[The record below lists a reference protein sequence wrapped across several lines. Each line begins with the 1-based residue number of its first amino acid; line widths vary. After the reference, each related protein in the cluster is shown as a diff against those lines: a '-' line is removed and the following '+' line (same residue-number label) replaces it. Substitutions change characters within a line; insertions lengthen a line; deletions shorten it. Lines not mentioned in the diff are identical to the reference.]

1 MKSIARISHFATPG
15 GKRGIEA
22 FSSPFALKAFLG
34 LDPKFLPSGLERFQA
49 VENHPHLDIGQLP
62 FAAHLGQK
70 MRFQV
75 FVDLSGRQEL
85 PDNLI
90 AEKLFAQRL
99 TALSADDDPVLGQGL
114 RPLLLVIRGGI
125 GRNRSQERLGFFED
139 VLVEGLTLPQEVPGL
154 IIFRSLGRD
163 LILEVFLENA
173 DGFPEEFVAPLGIQE
188 NVSLD
193 DRYGGFS
200 AISLTQFHE

>member
-1 MKSIARISHFATPG
+1 
-15 GKRGIEA
+15 
-22 FSSPFALKAFLG
+22 
-34 LDPKFLPSGLERFQA
+34 
-49 VENHPHLDIGQLP
+49 
-62 FAAHLGQK
+62 